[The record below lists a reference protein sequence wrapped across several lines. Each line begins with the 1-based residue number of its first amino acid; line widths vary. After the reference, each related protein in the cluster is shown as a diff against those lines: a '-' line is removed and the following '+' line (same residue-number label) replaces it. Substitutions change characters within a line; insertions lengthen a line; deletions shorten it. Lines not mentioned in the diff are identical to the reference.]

1 MSRGLELFSTEVSA
15 ARPKVIARVPP
26 NELYMRAC
34 VGVWVCVCV
43 CVCVGMCP
51 HTYSS
56 TCRRNLILDR
66 SRPNINEAY
75 FTLKTE
81 PSQAFAEL
89 THYTKTNTWFKRV
102 IALRLRV

>member
-1 MSRGLELFSTEVSA
+1 MVLLSLFACKYVLSSELPNMYQIKSCVCVCVR
-15 ARPKVIARVPP
+15 ARALV
-26 NELYMRAC
+26 RAC
-34 VGVWVCVCV
+34 VGVWVGV
-43 CVCVGMCP
+43 CP

-75 FTLKTE
+75 FILKTE

-89 THYTKTNTWFKRV
+89 THYTKTNTWFKIV
-102 IALRLRV
+102 IPLRLHV